1 MTHRE
6 KAELLKETIR
16 ILYCEEGRTKAY
28 IRKTLEIDYRALND
42 KLEEWRFQPPTSKI
56 TPSVQK
62 FINKNRQL
70 IKARLDKDFNFAQ
83 IADELG
89 TNIGLIKQVVEY
101 DEVLQR
107 ALEEK
112 ENRNRKNELIKQEL
126 YESIEDLEG
135 EIWKPIENW
144 EMYQVSNKGRI
155 KRCDS
160 RSEPHLIK
168 LCPNKNN
175 GRIYAM
181 VSSHNVRKNL
191 QVARLVGFAFL
202 SDSHSEEKNTINHK
216 DGDVSNNCVENLEW
230 VSQSVNNK
238 HSYSELN
245 RPVSNKRR
253 YIFDKIL
260 YQDKYEFSTIAA
272 FARFLNKS
280 ETQIRRYLDN
290 PEKYDIKLINN

>member
-1 MTHRE
+1 
-6 KAELLKETIR
+6 
-16 ILYCEEGRTKAY
+16 
-28 IRKTLEIDYRALND
+28 
-42 KLEEWRFQPPTSKI
+42 
-56 TPSVQK
+56 
-62 FINKNRQL
+62 
-70 IKARLDKDFNFAQ
+70 
-83 IADELG
+83 
-89 TNIGLIKQVVEY
+89 
-101 DEVLQR
+101 
-107 ALEEK
+107 
-112 ENRNRKNELIKQEL
+112 
-126 YESIEDLEG
+126 
-135 EIWKPIENW
+135 
-144 EMYQVSNKGRI
+144 
-155 KRCDS
+155 
-160 RSEPHLIK
+160 
-168 LCPNKNN
+168 
-175 GRIYAM
+175 M